1 MDHSYQ
7 LSRPSIETIIDY
19 CNDLLADEKLTVFEF
34 GENCDLVLHI
44 YKDEEFNPALDKD
57 YSNIV
62 TIHTAQDGKWIDDT
76 EDVYV
81 TDGSLYRELER
92 INSYTDMGTCVV
104 ITWIE
109 LMTLYRGQGYLL
121 AVIRNIAEKFPE
133 YQLCL
138 EYDRKREGDYEES
151 IEKLCSIGFE
161 KILSAR
167 SKPRRLS
174 YNGERCIFSK
184 NDHLKLCEF
193 HLPKKKKLVYKIIV
207 FTVRSSVKEM
217 AWYYLDGNEMD
228 LVKKLIDDGNDV
240 KFYVGSQIN
249 KDNETTYEEY
259 LKQEGVNITPNVRF
273 DTLEKAMEIWNL
285 LKPDRSW
292 KDIAKKL
299 PSYALSNE
307 IGMESKNI
315 YLVDL
320 STQNAYHTANDYL
333 QHYYPNDF
341 NPIDYFY
348 NGEKIIIE
356 LNDDENRYYLYGDVD
371 EYFEHARQALLKY
384 IDPENVE
391 MEDVHSQKIFAYECS
406 DGDISIITAESLK
419 QASKLFKTNYPE
431 RKIASNDKEYWDNGA
446 YLYEVEAVK
455 KNTLYKTFPW

>member
-1 MDHSYQ
+1 MNDKKIILSPQKQQNDTGMEGTNFYLIEDEHSIPIGQ
-7 LSRPSIETIIDY
+7 
-19 CNDLLADEKLTVFEF
+19 VFLRF
-34 GENCDLVLHI
+34 
-44 YKDEEFNPALDKD
+44 
-57 YSNIV
+57 
-62 TIHTAQDGKWIDDT
+62 
-76 EDVYV
+76 ED
-81 TDGSLYRELER
+81 
-92 INSYTDMGTCVV
+92 TCVV

-207 FTVRSSVKEM
+207 FTVTSSVKEM

-240 KFYVGSQIN
+240 KFYAGSQIN

-320 STQNAYHTANDYL
+320 STKNAYRTANDYL

-391 MEDVHSQKIFAYECS
+391 MEDVHSQKVFAYECS
-406 DGDISIITAESLK
+406 DGDKGIITAESLK
-419 QASKLFKTNYPE
+419 QASKLFKTDYPE

-455 KNTLYKTFPW
+455 RNTLYKTFPW